1 MNTDPKNNEPV
12 QGLQLHPE
20 QTSSNTHPSLTRL
33 YEVTVH
39 RTDYLYTILRVDA
52 QTSEQAEQL
61 AEQLA
66 SLQDDSAWDIADRD
80 CYAFSVEPVQK
91 GACHE

>member
-1 MNTDPKNNEPV
+1 MTNPNTTSQTRDSIRKNP
-12 QGLQLHPE
+12 
-20 QTSSNTHPSLTRL
+20 TRL

-39 RTDYLYTILRVDA
+39 RTDYLYTILRVEA
-52 QTSEQAEQL
+52 SSEEQAEQL

-66 SLQDDSAWDIADRD
+66 DQQDISAWDIADRD
-80 CYAFSVEPVQK
+80 RYTYFVQPVQK